1 MKKETLAVL
10 VILAWS
16 VSSVSGQSGA
26 EIDALL
32 GTTQVSA
39 ALAAR
44 FVLPAADVLP
54 ATATPE
60 AAFAAAT
67 EKGWLP
73 AGSLPETPL
82 RLSQLSYL
90 IMQSFGLRG
99 GAMYSLAPGPRY
111 AYRELL
117 YGRVIQGVSD
127 PGQTVNGERLLRIL
141 GRVLDQQGG
150 ES

>member
-1 MKKETLAVL
+1 MKKVTLVMLA
-10 VILAWS
+10 ILAWGACS
-16 VSSVSGQSGA
+16 AFGQSGA

-32 GTTQVSA
+32 GTKEVSV

-54 ATATPE
+54 ATVTPE

-73 AGSLPETPL
+73 AGTLPETPV

-117 YGRVIQGVSD
+117 YRRVIQGVSD
-127 PGQTVNGERLLRIL
+127 PGQTVNGERLLRML
-141 GRVLDQQGG
+141 GRILDQQGG

>member
-1 MKKETLAVL
+1 MKK
-10 VILAWS
+10 VILAMIAVLALS
-16 VSSVSGQSGA
+16 VYSAFGQSGA
-26 EIDALL
+26 EIDTLL

-44 FVLPAADVLP
+44 FVLPAADLLP

-60 AAFAAAT
+60 AAFAAAM

-73 AGSLPETPL
+73 AGAAPDTPI
-82 RLSQLSYL
+82 RLSLLSYL
-90 IMQSFGLRG
+90 IMRSFSLHG

-117 YGRVIQGVSD
+117 YMRIIQGVSD
-127 PGQTVNGERLLRIL
+127 PAQTVSGERLLRVL
-141 GRVLDQQGG
+141 GRVLDLQGG